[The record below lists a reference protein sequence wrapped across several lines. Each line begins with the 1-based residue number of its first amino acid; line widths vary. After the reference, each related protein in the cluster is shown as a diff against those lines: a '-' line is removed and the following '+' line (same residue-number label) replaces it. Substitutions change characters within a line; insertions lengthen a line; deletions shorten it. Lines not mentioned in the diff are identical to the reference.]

1 MKIILATM
9 MLLIA
14 MQLKAQEPDRT
25 QKEEYIVL
33 EIVYDKSSRNYHA
46 IILDKDNLFIKDAY
60 GNIKTFANE
69 AQIFNFMAKDGWL
82 FLAILSNADNQNK
95 KFLMMRTMIRYQNGS
110 SDEKAT
116 ENEND
121 QVLAWSFSLDY
132 NINNLA
138 FNENQFFNR
147 LSI

>member
-33 EIVYDKSSRNYHA
+33 EIVYDKNNQNFHA
-46 IILDKDNLFIKDAY
+46 IILDKENIFIRDAY

-82 FLAILSNADNQNK
+82 FLAILNNENNQNR
-95 KFLMMRTMIRYQNGS
+95 KFLMMRTMIYYENGS
-110 SDEKAT
+110 
-116 ENEND
+116 
-121 QVLAWSFSLDY
+121 
-132 NINNLA
+132 
-138 FNENQFFNR
+138 
-147 LSI
+147 